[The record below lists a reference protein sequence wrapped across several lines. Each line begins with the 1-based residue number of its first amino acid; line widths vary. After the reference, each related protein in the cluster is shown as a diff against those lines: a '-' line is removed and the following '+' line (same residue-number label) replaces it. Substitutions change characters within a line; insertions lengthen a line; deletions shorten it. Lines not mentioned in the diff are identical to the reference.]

1 MRAVVPRALLTAA
14 AALCLVARVP
24 GAQAPY
30 VATDT
35 TLLSRVGW
43 AFPGTAADLP
53 GARAPFDSVT
63 PLHLPKSAR
72 TFTMAQA
79 KNFNAPPDWYPGTHP
94 PMPTS
99 VAHGQVGRV
108 WACGYCHL
116 PDGQGRAENAV
127 LAGLPAAYI
136 ERQVAAI
143 RDGSRRG
150 AIASYGP
157 SVRMHSVADSAT
169 TREVHEA
176 ARYFSRM
183 RAKPRFAVIE
193 RRVIPA
199 TYEAGGLYSERMGA
213 DSQPL
218 GHRIIELTDD
228 LERHELRD
236 ATSTFTAFVPIGSV
250 AAGRRIAHGEATAPT
265 TCVTCHG
272 PTLRGLALAP
282 PIAGRGA
289 TYLFRQ
295 LIGFKTG
302 ARGGAASAPM
312 QKVVAGLSVDDMI
325 AVAAYAGSLRPSR

>member
-1 MRAVVPRALLTAA
+1 MRAVVHRALLTAA
-14 AALCLVARVP
+14 AALSLVARVP

-30 VATDT
+30 VAGDT
-35 TLLSRVGW
+35 ALLSRVRW
-43 AFPGTAADLP
+43 AFPGASADLP
-53 GARAPFDSVT
+53 GAKAPFDSVT

-79 KNFNAPPDWYPGTHP
+79 KNVNAPPDWYPRTHP

-99 VAHGQVGRV
+99 VAHGHAGRV

-143 RDGSRRG
+143 RAGTRG
-150 AIASYGP
+150 GAVTGYSP
-157 SVRMHSVADSAT
+157 SVHMRDVADSAT
-169 TREVHEA
+169 TREVGEA

-183 RAKPRFAVIE
+183 RAKPRFAVVE

-199 TYEAGGLYSERMGA
+199 MYEAGGLYSARAGA
-213 DSQPL
+213 ESQPL
-218 GHRIIELTDD
+218 GQRIIELADD

-236 ATSTFTAFVPIGSV
+236 ARATFTAYVPVGSV
-250 AAGRRIAHGEATAPT
+250 AAGRRIAHGKATAPT
-265 TCVTCHG
+265 TCTTCHG
-272 PTLRGLALAP
+272 PALRGLALAP

-312 QKVVAGLSVDDMI
+312 QKVVEGLSVDDMI

>member
-1 MRAVVPRALLTAA
+1 MSAVVHRAALTAG
-14 AALCLVARVP
+14 AALCVVTCMSA
-24 GAQAPY
+24 AQAPS
-30 VATDT
+30 VAPDSA
-35 TLLSRVGW
+35 LLSRVLW
-43 AFPGTAADLP
+43 AFPGQSKDLP
-53 GARAPFDSVT
+53 GAKPPFDSVT
-63 PLHLPKSAR
+63 PLHLPKSTR

-79 KNFNAPPDWYPGTHP
+79 KNVNAPPDWYPGTHP
-94 PMPTS
+94 PMPAS

-143 RDGSRRG
+143 RAGSRRS
-150 AIASYGP
+150 AVASYGP
-157 SVRMHSVADSAT
+157 SARMNNAADSAT
-169 TREVHEA
+169 AREVHEA

-183 RAKPRFAVIE
+183 RAKPRFAVVE

-199 TYEAGGLYSERMGA
+199 TYEAGGLYSERAGA

-218 GHRIIELTDD
+218 GQRIMELSDN

-236 ATSTFTAFVPIGSV
+236 AEATFTAYVPIGSV
-250 AAGRRIAHGEATAPT
+250 AAGGKLAHGKATAPA
-265 TCVTCHG
+265 TCTTCHG
-272 PTLRGLALAP
+272 PALRGLALAP
-282 PIAGRGA
+282 PIAGRSA

-302 ARGGAASAPM
+302 ARGGPASATM

-325 AVAAYAGSLRPSR
+325 AVAAYAGSLRP